1 MVGCW
6 PDGWLENIEL
16 KPTQPSWSWSWA
28 ELGNVRI
35 MLNSNISDFEGQ
47 ILIFIQKIKMVPEA
61 REEGGMREAPKPL
74 YGRMMKAI
82 RSGHTFGNRVRML
95 KVRLS

>member
-1 MVGCW
+1 MC
-6 PDGWLENIEL
+6 
-16 KPTQPSWSWSWA
+16 
-28 ELGNVRI
+28 VRERRRESVCVCQI
-35 MLNSNISDFEGQ
+35 FLW